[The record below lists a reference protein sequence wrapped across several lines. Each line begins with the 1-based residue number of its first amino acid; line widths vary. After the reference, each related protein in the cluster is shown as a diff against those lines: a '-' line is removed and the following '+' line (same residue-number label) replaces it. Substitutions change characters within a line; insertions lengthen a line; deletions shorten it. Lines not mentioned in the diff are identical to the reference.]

1 MNRLLESKK
10 SMIVA
15 CVVPAMA
22 YALLVGRQPVA
33 CRVADGAVYAALLFL
48 SGHLIWNIFR
58 YAIPAKRMSAYQW
71 MFLVAISLIATLFI
85 VGIETFAVFL
95 VFPDC
100 FADFVP
106 SIPVRLF
113 ITWLLFVIYRLIYV
127 AYLTEETVP
136 KVIDEALP
144 TVTQIIDR
152 ITVRSGQKIKI
163 IPVNEII
170 YLMADGD
177 YVDIYTIEG
186 HWLKE
191 QTMKYTEDILP
202 PDRFVR
208 THRSYIVNIHHIS
221 RIERYGEQQLVILS
235 NGASIK
241 ISNARYQVL
250 KQRLGL

>member
-1 MNRLLESKK
+1 MNPLLESKK
-10 SMIVA
+10 TMIIA

-22 YALLVGRQPVA
+22 YALLVGRQPMA
-33 CRVADGAVYAALLFL
+33 CRVADGVIYAAMLFL
-48 SGHLIWNIFR
+48 SGHLLWNIFR

-71 MFLVAISLIATLFI
+71 MLLVALSVITILFV
-85 VGIETFAVFL
+85 VGIETFTVFI

-106 SIPVRLF
+106 SIPIRLF
-113 ITWLLFVIYRLIYV
+113 ITWLLFVIYRLFYT
-127 AYLTEETVP
+127 AYLTEET
-136 KVIDEALP
+136 ILP
-144 TVTQIIDR
+144 VTGESLPATAQIIDR
-152 ITVRSGQKIKI
+152 ITVRSGNKIKI
-163 IPVNEII
+163 IPVGDII
-170 YLMADGD
+170 FLRADGD
-177 YVDIYTIEG
+177 YVDIYTAEG

-191 QTMKYTEDILP
+191 QTMKYSEDILP

-235 NGASIK
+235 NGEKIK
-241 ISNARYQVL
+241 ISNARYQIL